1 MSGGFEP
8 WHTTT
13 GGGSGTGDVVGPSSA
28 TSGHLATF
36 SGTTGKLIAD
46 GGAAPTGTNTGD
58 VTLGAVAGSPNSAGA
73 VLTGQALTLSL
84 ADGSHPGLIGGTSAA
99 QTLAPA
105 FTLSST
111 LTLSASLVA
120 GGVYDY
126 RTAGGTLIT
135 TANGAY
141 GTYHLI
147 RGGNATAID
156 LITSG
161 SGTGETISFPSSVCM
176 PFPVTLSPA
185 GTTQTVDW
193 TKGSSQTIDAASTT
207 GTLVLTFS
215 FMNNGGRYILKTLG
229 KTGRAWTM
237 PASLWAGGVKPTVT
251 AVDGAIDVFQF
262 IYDGTNL
269 IGSIIAQNVS

>member
-13 GGGSGTGDVVGPSSA
+13 SGSGSGITGFATIGSA
-28 TSGHLATF
+28 PAAAGASVSGATATLQPADATHGGVIAA
-36 SGTTGKLIAD
+36 SGAQ
-46 GGAAPTGTNTGD
+46 
-58 VTLGAVAGSPNSAGA
+58 TLGA
-73 VLTGQALTLSL
+73 
-84 ADGSHPGLIGGTSAA
+84 
-99 QTLAPA
+99 
-105 FTLSST
+105 T
-111 LTLSASLVA
+111 LTLSNSLTLGAALVMTSPI
-120 GGVYDY
+120 DY
-126 RTAGGTLIT
+126 RTASGTIIN

-141 GTYHLI
+141 GTYHLLH
-147 RGGNATAID
+147 GGNATAID

-161 SGTGETISFPSSVCM
+161 SGAGETISFPSSVCL